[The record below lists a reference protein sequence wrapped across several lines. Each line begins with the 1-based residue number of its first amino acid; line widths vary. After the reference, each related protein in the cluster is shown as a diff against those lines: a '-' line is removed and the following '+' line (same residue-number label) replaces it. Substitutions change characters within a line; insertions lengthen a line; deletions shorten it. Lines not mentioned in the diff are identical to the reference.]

1 MKKRIAARVV
11 AGTGFDRLFAAV
23 LPSKGILVLNY
34 HRVGDGSASPY
45 DRELWSADAEAFDA
59 QIALL
64 ARHFDVIS
72 PGDFETAATRRGRHV
87 LVTFDDG
94 YLDNYEIAYPILRR
108 HGVPATFFLATGFID
123 RPSLPWWDEI
133 AWLVRGSTRAHL
145 DLRPWF
151 QAPIVLGAQREAQ
164 IHALLKTYKSLC
176 ASEAGA
182 MLASLRAASGLS
194 PPATVA
200 RHWMDWDM
208 VREMADNG
216 MTIGG
221 HTVTHPIL
229 SRLPKERQWHEIE
242 GCATRILEETGRRM
256 EYFAYPVGSPWA
268 FNDDTRDCLEAA
280 GVRRAFSYYGGEA
293 SHASPRF
300 DTPRVAI
307 EPNVGLP
314 DLSAMLRLPRIF
326 CRLDPE

>member
-1 MKKRIAARVV
+1 MKKRIAARLVSR
-11 AGTGFDRLFAAV
+11 TGLDRLFAAL
-23 LPSKGILVLNY
+23 LPSRGILVLNY
-34 HRVGDGSASPY
+34 HRVGNAANSPF

-59 QIALL
+59 QIAML

-72 PGDFETAATRRGRHV
+72 PGDFETAASRRGRHV

-94 YLDNYEIAYPILRR
+94 YLDNYQVAYPILRS
-108 HGVPATFFLATGFID
+108 HGVPATFFIATGFID

-133 AWLVRGSTRAHL
+133 AWLVRGSTRARIE
-145 DLRPWF
+145 LRPWF
-151 QAPIVLGAQREAQ
+151 DEPLALATHREVQ
-164 IHALLKTYKSLC
+164 IHAVLAKYKSLQ
-176 ASEAGA
+176 ASEAAA
-182 MLASLRAASGLS
+182 MLAALRTASGLL
-194 PPATVA
+194 PPDTIAE
-200 RHWMDWDM
+200 HWMDWDM
-208 VREMADNG
+208 IREMADNG

-221 HTVTHPIL
+221 HTVDHPVL
-229 SRLPKERQWHEIE
+229 SRLSKERQRQEIE
-242 GCATRILEETGRRM
+242 GCAARILAETGRPM

-293 SHASPRF
+293 SPSSPRF
-300 DTPRVAI
+300 DTPRVAV

>member
-11 AGTGFDRLFAAV
+11 SRTGLDRLFAAL

-34 HRVGDGSASPY
+34 HRVGNAANSPF

-59 QIALL
+59 QVAML

-72 PGDFETAATRRGRHV
+72 PGDFEAAASRRGRHV

-94 YLDNYEIAYPILRR
+94 YLDNYQIAYPILRR
-108 HGVPATFFLATGFID
+108 HGVPATFFIATGFID

-133 AWLVRGSTRAHL
+133 AWLVRGSTRARL
-145 DLRPWF
+145 ELRPWF
-151 QAPIVLGAQREAQ
+151 DEPLTLAAHREAQ
-164 IHALLKTYKSLC
+164 IHALLAKYKSLQ
-176 ASEAGA
+176 ASEAA
-182 MLASLRAASGLS
+182 MMLAALRTASGLL
-194 PPATVA
+194 PPDTIAE
-200 RHWMDWDM
+200 HWMDWDM
-208 VREMADNG
+208 IREMADNG

-221 HTVTHPIL
+221 HTVNHPVL
-229 SRLPKERQWHEIE
+229 SRLPKQRQREEIE
-242 GCATRILEETGRRM
+242 GCAARILAETGRPM

-293 SHASPRF
+293 SPSSPRF
-300 DTPRVAI
+300 DTPRVAV